1 MGYLARLALW
11 IGAVAVMAGC
21 DGSQSL
27 IDARGMLPA
36 RSAAAEAGATQHRAS
51 GTDSNLIYVATW
63 KSIVYLTYPQM
74 KIVGSLPE
82 AYNYGGVCS
91 DPNNGNLYAPQS
103 TEIVVYAHGGTYPI
117 ATLTPPTGYGELRFC
132 SVDPNTGDL
141 AVSATMTQSKGTG
154 AILVYPSGQG
164 NATIYT
170 DKKLSFLGYPAYDD
184 RGDVFFSAEVAH
196 VGEEIVK
203 LVVAKKRFIPIKLDL
218 GVGFDK
224 MQWDGSY
231 LDIEEF
237 YGRGHG
243 SVIVRVKIVGD
254 IGTVAS
260 RINFYGAG
268 SPSSFWISNGV
279 LVNALVQEKHGS
291 DRGVG
296 AWSYPAGGKA
306 KEKAFGIAKGKSNGI
321 SDITIT
327 VAPSQ

>member
-1 MGYLARLALW
+1 MKLRRLALS
-11 IGAVAVMAGC
+11 ISTAALLAGC
-21 DGSQSL
+21 GGAQLPNGTPGALPPHLSQ
-27 IDARGMLPA
+27 
-36 RSAAAEAGATQHRAS
+36 AEAGSGLGRAA

-91 DPNNGNLYAPQS
+91 DPKNGNLYAPQS
-103 TEIVVYAHGGTYPI
+103 TDIVVYAHGGTYPI

-141 AVSATMTQSKGTG
+141 AVSAMMTQSKGTG

-170 DKKLSFLGYPAYDD
+170 DKKLRFLGYPAYDD
-184 RGDVFFSAEVAH
+184 RGDVFFSADVAH

-203 LVVAKKRFIPIKLDL
+203 LVVAKNRFIPIKLDL

-279 LVNALVQEKHGS
+279 FVNALVQEKHGS

-296 AWSYPAGGKA
+296 TWSYPAGGKA
-306 KEKAFGIAKGKSNGI
+306 KAKAFGIAKGKSNGI
-321 SDITIT
+321 SDVTIS